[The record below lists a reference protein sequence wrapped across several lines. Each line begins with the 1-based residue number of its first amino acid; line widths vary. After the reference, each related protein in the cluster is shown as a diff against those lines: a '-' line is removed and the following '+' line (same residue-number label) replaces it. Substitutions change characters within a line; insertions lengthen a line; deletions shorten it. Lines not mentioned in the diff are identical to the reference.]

1 MEARGMETQE
11 GRVLKRGLKRRHLT
25 MIAIGGSIGTGLFLA
40 MGGTIRDAGPG
51 GAMVA
56 YAVMGIVVYFMMTAL
71 GEMATRLPIPGA
83 FTSYADRFIDKGD
96 GVYQWLVVLVWQ
108 CHDRGGRTDRRGDH
122 YQVLVSKF

>member
-83 FTSYADRFIDKGD
+83 HLFSDFLILLQT
-96 GVYQWLVVLVWQ
+96 VLPAPYW
-108 CHDRGGRTDRRGDH
+108 RKRMLRP
-122 YQVLVSKF
+122 